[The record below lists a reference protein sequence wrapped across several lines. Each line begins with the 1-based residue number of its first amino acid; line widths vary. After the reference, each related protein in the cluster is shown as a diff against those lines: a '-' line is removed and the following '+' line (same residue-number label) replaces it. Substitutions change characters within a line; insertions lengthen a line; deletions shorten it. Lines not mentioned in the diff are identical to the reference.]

1 MPEVNELPLVCQVD
15 LDFIPDSPI
24 DSLLEPD
31 AEEAFVMEDNDIFSR
46 PLASIAATVATFF
59 EMVFKSNFLIQNRLF
74 DCELNPT

>member
-1 MPEVNELPLVCQVD
+1 MPPVNELPLVCQVD

-46 PLASIAATVATFF
+46 PLASIAATVATFLRWYLKN
-59 EMVFKSNFLIQNRLF
+59 ESNLF
-74 DCELNPT
+74 I